1 MASLRRGVA
10 RYADGTPDVSAPDA
24 SQVPTPAPAPVS
36 GLTAFRQLLGDA
48 IGMRGQAARDAAFGS
63 RSSTPAPVSTVGPP
77 SGVGQ
82 LFSGDYGGA
91 LDNPQSSAATR
102 ALAGFMNDQ
111 EKAARIGRLQQ
122 GPLGIERVINFFG
135 GNAAS
140 DKVINDRID
149 AANTFNNPAIQQ
161 HLMNNPDE
169 ISMAEHDP
177 VSYANTIQ
185 LPQFQQMIQASAAA
199 HAAANNPNG
208 INGRPVVNPTKT
220 ANTIIQNNVSPED
233 AHLATDH
240 HQYSDAEFV
249 DAVSKMPTKTALA
262 LFGPYIQRAAGM
274 TTQEQV
280 ARQIFNTIGEKIN
293 KATAAKEALEAQD
306 KVKNKAKIDEWEAQ
320 RVAAIKEFM
329 EYGKQYG
336 GITQRGFAMPLE
348 PQE

>member
-1 MASLRRGVA
+1 MAPLKRGVA

-36 GLTAFRQLLGDA
+36 GLTAFRQMLGDA
-48 IGMRGQAARDAAFGS
+48 IGMRGRAAQV
-63 RSSTPAPVSTVGPP
+63 PVSTVGPP
-77 SGVGQ
+77 SGASQ
-82 LFSGDYGGA
+82 LFSGDYSGA

-135 GNAAS
+135 GNATS
-140 DKVINDRID
+140 DKVINDRIE

-199 HAAANNPNG
+199 HAAANDPNG
-208 INGRPVVNPTKT
+208 INGRSVANPTKT

-249 DAVSKMPTKTALA
+249 DAVSKMPTRTALA

-280 ARQIFNTIGEKIN
+280 ARQIFNTVGAKIN
-293 KATAAKEALEAQD
+293 KFTADKAALEAQD
-306 KVKNKAKIDEWEAQ
+306 KVKNKAAIDALEAQ
-320 RVAAIKEFM
+320 RVKAINDFM

-336 GITQRGFAMPLE
+336 GITQRGFAPIDPDLIR
-348 PQE
+348 